1 VTSLNSA
8 AVLPL
13 QDEMLYPR
21 LAKNFI
27 KQEHDPEKGYRTFG
41 KDDAPIKI

>member
-1 VTSLNSA
+1 MQKRVASLNSA

-21 LAKNFI
+21 LAENFI
-27 KQEHDPEKGYRTFG
+27 KQEMIPEKNMLR
-41 KDDAPIKI
+41 